1 MKVRLALAAAVG
13 CVVLSSAMPL
23 SADDWPQWR
32 GPNRDAISKETG
44 LLQEW
49 PEGGPPLAWRLDD
62 VGEGYSTPSVVGDRL
77 YLLTNDGLES
87 EFVQCRSTA
96 DGAAIWSIKIGKV
109 GNPDQ
114 RPAYPAA
121 RSTPTIDG
129 EHLYALGSD
138 GDLVCMKTADG
149 EIVWQKNIQSEFGG
163 KYGEWAYSESPL
175 VDADRVICT
184 PGGAEATLV
193 ALNKNNGETI
203 WKCAVPG
210 APEAGYA
217 SAIVHE
223 TGGVRQYIQ
232 FLQGGLVGVE
242 ADTGRFLWKYERTA
256 EGSPANIPTPI
267 AENGYV
273 YSAAHR
279 SGGALVKINVDDG
292 NVTAEQVY
300 FETERPKAIGGA
312 VKVGEHL
319 YGATRQAMMCINFM
333 TGEIKWQDRA
343 LGAGSVIYADG
354 RIYYHGEN
362 GEIALF
368 EATPEAYREK
378 GRLAPPDQPDFGESK
393 SWSYPVIANGRL
405 YINDLGTLRS
415 YNIQGR
421 EAAAK

>member
-1 MKVRLALAAAVG
+1 MKVRLVVVAVG
-13 CVVLSSAMPL
+13 CVVFSSAMRL

-32 GPNRDAISKETG
+32 GPNRDAISNETG

-49 PEGGPPLAWRLDD
+49 PESGPPLAWQ
-62 VGEGYSTPSVVGDRL
+62 VENIGSGYSTPSIVGDRL

-87 EFVQCRSTA
+87 EFVQCRSA
-96 DGAAIWSIKIGKV
+96 IDGSPVWSQKIGKV

-114 RPAYPAA
+114 KPAYPAA
-121 RSTPTIDG
+121 RSTPTVDG

-138 GDLVCMKTADG
+138 GDLACMKVADG
-149 EIVWQKNIQSEFGG
+149 SIVWQKNIQTEFGG

-175 VDADRVICT
+175 VDGDAVICT
-184 PGGAEATLV
+184 PGGEAATLV
-193 ALNKNNGETI
+193 GLNKASGEVV

-223 TGGVRQYIQ
+223 VGGVKQYIQ

-242 ADTGRFLWKYERTA
+242 AGTGKFLWKYERTA
-256 EGSPANIPTPI
+256 EGSPANIPTPV
-267 AENGYV
+267 ADNGYV

-279 SGGALVKINVDDG
+279 SGGGLVKLNVAEG

-300 FETERPKAIGGA
+300 FDPERPKAIGGS
-312 VKVGEHL
+312 VKIGENL
-319 YGATRQAMMCINFM
+319 YGATRQAMMCINFL

-362 GEIALF
+362 GDLALI
-368 EATPEAYREK
+368 EATPEGYREK
-378 GRLAPPDQPDFGESK
+378 GRLTPPDQPDFGENK
-393 SWSYPVIANGRL
+393 SWSYPAIASGHL
-405 YINDLGTLRS
+405 FINELGTLRCYDIRS
-415 YNIQGR
+415 R